1 MVSLKNELERFTDQK
16 LDALFVRSR
25 LQEELHEEKSL
36 LSFFQR
42 ITGRQLEND
51 IKKITDVDSGLGYT
65 NNTDIMN
72 VFEGYN
78 KDLYASN
85 AGNDVVYQQTLCNVD
100 APSYKVWRPKGS
112 CSCISGKSS
121 CSLGCSSS
129 SLNRNCN

>member
-1 MVSLKNELERFTDQK
+1 MKKNLCSGFSENDE
-16 LDALFVRSR
+16 
-25 LQEELHEEKSL
+25 
-36 LSFFQR
+36 
-42 ITGRQLEND
+42 RQLEND
-51 IKKITDVDSGLGYT
+51 IKKIIDVDSGLGYT

-100 APSYKVWRPKGS
+100 APSYEVWRPKGS

-121 CSLGCSSS
+121 CSLGCSSC
-129 SLNRNCN
+129 SLNRNCNCNCTKLHPKLQL